1 MGYELVFHYKEV
13 GDKPGFYSEEV
24 KNKSYKIGKVTEDVN
39 IELVA
44 GKILSQL
51 ARRNILIVDVEIYE
65 YAKKKISYRETADGI
80 VIKNK
85 KFSFDSSSVSLV
97 GEFTEEDQEAPIEDF
112 KNIPSPSKELADRS
126 CPVKKN
132 LVKRAIKQ
140 EVYDPD
146 PIGQQK
152 VAQRGLK
159 FTLGKKYAIYSEESL
174 GNTIIYNTI
183 DDSGREVKVGS
194 EYFSAIGAGLLEEDA
209 GPKYVGAE
217 NQKDEINLWKNYEQV
232 DMPDIRRK

>member
-13 GDKPGFYSEEV
+13 GEKPGIYNEEI

-65 YAKKKISYRETADGI
+65 YAKKKISYRETTDGI

-85 KFSFDSSSVSLV
+85 KFSFDSSSVALV
-97 GEFTEEDQEAPIEDF
+97 EEFTEDEPIEDF
-112 KNIPSPSKELADRS
+112 KNIPSPSKDLADRS
-126 CPVKKN
+126 CPIKAKN

-140 EVYDPD
+140 EIYDPD

-152 VAQRGLK
+152 VAQKGLK
-159 FTLGKKYAIYSEESL
+159 FTPGKKYSIYSEESL
-174 GNTIIYNTI
+174 GSTVIYSTI

-194 EYFSAIGAGLLEEDA
+194 EYFIAIGVGLSQEDE

-217 NQKDEINLWKNYEQV
+217 SQKDEINLWKNYEQV